1 LPFLFSLSIAA
12 NYISQI
18 SHTSD
23 DHIPSLSANSR
34 WKSGSIHQARVM
46 GYFALDGLLQ
56 LSLKP
61 SVIQQ
66 KYFQVTDVEV
76 GEVIKGTVK
85 KLTDSALFVSLSD
98 GIDGVVWP
106 NHYADITLKHPAKRF
121 QVGASIKCRVC
132 NLLFVTM
139 SRSNILHDRSLSLT
153 QIASVSR

>member
-1 LPFLFSLSIAA
+1 M
-12 NYISQI
+12 
-18 SHTSD
+18 T
-23 DHIPSLSANSR
+23 
-34 WKSGSIHQARVM
+34 

-85 KLTDSALFVSLSD
+85 KLTDSALFVSLSG

-121 QVGASIKCRVC
+121 QIGANIKCRVR

-139 SRSNILHDRSLSLT
+139 SHSNILDDRSLSLI